1 MSDEGHQELQH
12 GQGALLEQEQHVGVL
27 HEGAHRQAGRGFRR
41 FSIARRAFQ
50 DRNIVDQ
57 FSKREFWGKLDRLG
71 TRDSK
76 GEVGKFLANTQ
87 VRLAMLV
94 IWVVGPMVVGMLCV
108 L

>member
-1 MSDEGHQELQH
+1 MR
-12 GQGALLEQEQHVGVL
+12 V
-27 HEGAHRQAGRGFRR
+27 
-41 FSIARRAFQ
+41 
-50 DRNIVDQ
+50 NIMA
-57 FSKREFWGKLDRLG
+57 
-71 TRDSK
+71 RDSK

>member
-41 FSIARRAFQ
+41 FSIAMRPFQ

-71 TRDSK
+71 SR
-76 GEVGKFLANTQ
+76 V
-87 VRLAMLV
+87 
-94 IWVVGPMVVGMLCV
+94 
-108 L
+108 

>member
-1 MSDEGHQELQH
+1 MRVNSM
-12 GQGALLEQEQHVGVL
+12 
-27 HEGAHRQAGRGFRR
+27 
-41 FSIARRAFQ
+41 
-50 DRNIVDQ
+50 
-57 FSKREFWGKLDRLG
+57 